1 MKTPIPPE
9 SAELIHRF
17 SPLNN
22 IPPKY
27 HAELVQGM
35 QVESVATGKTLF
47 KKNRPQNKG
56 DDLLHF
62 LIEGSVEVRESFD
75 KRQLINSSDKNISSP
90 LQSFLP
96 KSGSVKTTSEC
107 QILVVNNLLLDQLL
121 ELGQDYAVY
130 YLDEGEVSL
139 GEHTLIDDNFQEDW
153 DDVFIRSHLASNLPN
168 QVSHQLI
175 SALEDIIVTANQQIV
190 KAKSPGDYFY
200 VVKQGVAS
208 VVTAA
213 NGPFK
218 GSTFPLNT
226 GQYFGDEALVAGT
239 PRNADVVMA
248 TDGILGR
255 LNAEAFNELIKPYL
269 VPALHDKLKLDSDYK
284 KIIDVR
290 FSAEYQQGHI
300 AGSDNIPICYL
311 RQQLNKL
318 PKSCLYIISPANDS
332 RAELAT
338 YIMRQAGYQA
348 YYQNDDLFR
357 LSLS

>member
-1 MKTPIPPE
+1 MKTSIPSD
-9 SAELIHRF
+9 SAKLIHRF

-22 IPPKY
+22 IAPKY
-27 HAELVQGM
+27 HAELAQGM
-35 QVESVATGKTLF
+35 KVEAITAGKTLF
-47 KKNRPQNKG
+47 KKNQLQNKN

-62 LIEGSVEVRESFD
+62 LIEGSVEIRESFD
-75 KRQLINSSDKNISSP
+75 KRQLLDSTDKNTNAP
-90 LQSFLP
+90 LQSYLP
-96 KSGSVKTTSEC
+96 KSGSVKANSDC
-107 QILVVNNLLLDQLL
+107 QILVVNNVLLDQLL
-121 ELGQDYAVY
+121 EMGQDYAVY

-139 GEHTLIDDNFQEDW
+139 SDDALIDDNFQEDW

-168 QVSHQLI
+168 QITHQLI
-175 SALEDIIVTANQQIV
+175 SQLEDITVTANEQIV
-190 KAKSPGDYFY
+190 QAKSPGDYFY
-200 VVKQGVAS
+200 VVKKGTAS
-208 VVTAA
+208 VLTAA

-218 GSTFPLNT
+218 GTTFPLNT

-239 PRNADVVMA
+239 LRNADVVMA

-269 VPALHDKLKLDSDYK
+269 VPALHDKLKTDTEYR
-284 KIIDVR
+284 KILDVR
-290 FSAEYQQGHI
+290 FSAEYQQEHI
-300 AGSDNIPICYL
+300 ADSDNIPICYL
-311 RQQLNKL
+311 RQQLSNL
-318 PKSCLYIISPANDS
+318 PKSYLYIISPANDS